1 MSNNASQIN
10 PSRATPRQ
18 VADHL
23 SVTVPTVLRWWRD
36 GIIPARVAVGRVYRF
51 DLSEVE
57 ESLANHSRKVATR

>member
-1 MSNNASQIN
+1 MTNNASQIN

-23 SVTVPTVLRWWRD
+23 SVTVPTVLRWWRE
-36 GIIPARVAVGRVYRF
+36 GIIPARFAVGRVYRF

-57 ESLANHSRKVATR
+57 EGLAKHSRKVVAR